1 MPFKI
6 IRNDIT
12 KVEVDAIVNAA
23 NPRLKMGAGVCG
35 AIFSAAGKEKLQK
48 ACDEIGHCDDGNA
61 VITDGFKLPAK
72 FIIHTVGPVWGGG
85 DNNEDEILF
94 NAYWNSMELAIK
106 NNCSSIAFP
115 LISSGYFGYPK
126 KEAFQVAIRAIGEF
140 LDEYEMSVYLVVFDK
155 DSLEISEKRLYEV
168 KKFIDDNYVNEKLLL
183 RRQYKVNEKKWIDEE
198 RSRIDEI
205 LIHEQFEK
213 ASAIESFEPNL
224 EETFSQRLLRLIDE
238 RGFTD
243 PQIYNRAYIT
253 RKHFS
258 KIRNNPNYQPKKKTA
273 ISLAIALLLSIE
285 DMLVFLKSASFTLSD
300 SIMSDVI
307 IQYHIKAGI
316 YDVFQINE
324 MLLGFDQEP
333 LV

>member
-23 NPRLKMGAGVCG
+23 NPRLKMGTGVCG

-48 ACDEIGHCDDGNA
+48 ACDEIGHCDDGKA
-61 VITDGFKLPAK
+61 VITDAFKLPAK

-285 DMLVFLKSASFTLSD
+285 DTLVFLKSASFTLSD